1 MGVILTPQL
10 AYSKHL
16 EKVNA
21 KAKAKIGQ
29 IFAMAPVK
37 NVSTKLAQ
45 DLFDI
50 YVRPLYDYCSSI
62 WTTNVCKTA
71 KDNMNR
77 VQLKFWKRYLQVP
90 KWAPTDI
97 TYLVSGSIPLS
108 EKIFR
113 NPTKA
118 LESINLSIN
127 LTGHQLHLIRNKPK
141 PEEEYEFQEEMP
153 EKFWEILRSQHSLPI
168 NPENRRKFTSK
179 LFDLKHRHLCNRNM
193 HDDFHNCADQLKC
206 KCKVC
211 NVPMDWYHE
220 CHPILD
226 HSR

>member
-1 MGVILTPQL
+1 MAICSTRALIFQYHGICSCLVLASGRTTPFLFNLHSCTLQL
-10 AYSKHL
+10 
-16 EKVNA
+16 
-21 KAKAKIGQ
+21 
-29 IFAMAPVK
+29 
-37 NVSTKLAQ
+37 
-45 DLFDI
+45 
-50 YVRPLYDYCSSI
+50 
-62 WTTNVCKTA
+62 
-71 KDNMNR
+71 
-77 VQLKFWKRYLQVP
+77 
-90 KWAPTDI
+90 WAPTDI

-153 EKFWEILRSQHSLPI
+153 EKFWEILRSQHSLSI

-193 HDDFHNCADQLKC
+193 HDGFHNCAGPL

-220 CHPILD
+220 CQPILD